1 MNFKK
6 SFNLLM
12 VLVMLMTSLVVFQ
25 PAEAQ
30 GNGNISRSP
39 IADAEYVS
47 NEVVVVFADSQDMSL
62 VGKIE
67 QAVETANETGG
78 EVTRLSLDGS
88 AVIQV
93 DGDVVAAA
101 AELSQQPDV
110 LYAEPN
116 YVFSVPEDQSS
127 SEEGY
132 KANSEYVF
140 RHVTPSASS
149 NWKSVMAV
157 PKSTIQ
163 GMSAM
168 GVYPTDRY
176 LTENQGWQW
185 VGADIVWPNTTV
197 SANVCVVDTGI
208 DAAHP
213 DLTQRISRRV
223 KVRRKYVT
231 VITTVSRV
239 LPGYDFVD
247 ADAIAEDLNGH
258 GTHVAG
264 IIAATQNNGLGMAG
278 VSTGNVVAVRAM
290 DAQGF
295 GTNFDIAMAIA
306 YCANRADVRV
316 INLSLGGPA
325 ASDLIHDALLYATT
339 PTTQTLPLDAGAYA
353 GLFGKGKLVVA
364 AAGNN
369 NSDVLVYP
377 AAYAVSPDFPPDSIL
392 SVGASG
398 GEVSL
403 NIDYDCRWPQ
413 SNYGSWVNVI
423 APGNDIFSLT
433 PWDKPFALNYSA
445 GGINTRFD
453 YMDGTSMASA
463 FVSAAAARRMGY
475 KPLFTSQQVGAD
487 VKSLGRGVDTS
498 CGGTSAWPAQNF
510 GTMQVNVAKLLDR
523 AAIEVS
529 AFDAT
534 SGTPLY
540 NATVSAY
547 GGVTKYGSSIIP
559 AEILVAGPLLDV
571 DPNRVFMY
579 FQPIVDIINL
589 PVKDALGADI
599 PYSVRLNKV
608 GYTVGDQP
616 AFQHIAPGALTAGT
630 TSLYYNGSAPL
641 KVPAFNVTLGWDVWQ
656 QDTFEVALGP
666 WDLDLYLWLPTP
678 GAPTYGQSSQFI
690 VGYDG
695 DAFGFIEAD
704 SYGTMNAFPY
714 ARLKREGGYLDGGPT
729 VETITFANRP
739 GHDGLLAN
747 AALPYWVGTFNVLA
761 TDYGQTIDHDNDGC
775 GDNYGA
781 NYTSPPPACGGT
793 PGISLLGA
801 YYTPYIYV
809 WKDGVVKY
817 FQNGANN
824 FGPWDAEVDTP
835 GQNINPNNCNDSWW
849 KAFAITSTTAG
860 VAPTYTAYDNG
871 TPGVPFCDDGQATNF
886 IPYSGYVNQPN
897 DRIVIF
903 NK

>member
-12 VLVMLMTSLVVFQ
+12 VLVMLTTSLVVFQ

-30 GNGNISRSP
+30 GNGSARQSP

-47 NEVVVVFADSQDMSL
+47 NEVVVVFADSQDKTL

-93 DGDVVAAA
+93 DGDVAAAA

-116 YVFSVPEDQSS
+116 YVFSVPVEEASG
-127 SEEGY
+127 EEGY
-132 KANSEYVF
+132 KVNSEYVL
-140 RHVTPSASS
+140 RHVVPSASS

-168 GVYPTDRY
+168 GVYPTDPY
-176 LTENQGWQW
+176 LAENQGWNW

-213 DLTQRISRRV
+213 DLTQKISRKV
-223 KVRRKYVT
+223 KRRRKYVT
-231 VITTVSRV
+231 VVTTVSRV
-239 LPGYDFVD
+239 LQGYDFVD
-247 ADAIAEDLNGH
+247 ADAVAEDQNGH

-264 IIAATQNNGLGMAG
+264 IISATQNNAVGMAG
-278 VSTGNVVAVRAM
+278 LSTGNVVSVRAM
-290 DAQGF
+290 DPQGM
-295 GTNFDIAMAIA
+295 GTTFDIAQAIA
-306 YCANRADVRV
+306 YCAKRADVRV

-325 ASDLIHDALLYATT
+325 ESDLIHDALLFATT
-339 PTTQTLPLDAGAYA
+339 PTNATVPLDAGAYA
-353 GLFGKGKLVVA
+353 GLPGKGKLVVA
-364 AAGNN
+364 AAGNE
-369 NSDVLVYP
+369 DTDAMVYP
-377 AAYAVSPDFPPDSIL
+377 AAYAVSPDFPADSIL
-392 SVGASG
+392 SVGATG
-398 GEVSL
+398 GPVGL
-403 NIDYDCRWPQ
+403 TINYDCRWPE
-413 SNYGSWVNVI
+413 SNFGSWVNVV

-433 PWDKPFALNYSA
+433 PWDKPFYKNYF
-445 GGINTRFD
+445 GGINTRYD
-453 YMDGTSMASA
+453 YMDGTSMAAA

-475 KPLFTSQQVGAD
+475 KPLETSQQIGAD
-487 VKSLGRGVDTS
+487 VKSTGRAVDSS
-498 CGGTSAWPAQNF
+498 CADPTAWPAENF
-510 GTMQVNVAKLLDR
+510 GTKQVNVAMLLER

-529 AFDAT
+529 AFDAS
-534 SGTPLY
+534 SGTPLH

-547 GGVTKYGSSIIP
+547 GGAIKYGSSILP
-559 AEILVAGPLLDV
+559 ADVLVAGPLGDV
-571 DPNRVFMY
+571 DPNRIFTY
-579 FQPIVDIINL
+579 YQPYVDIINL
-589 PVKDALGADI
+589 PVKDALGVDI

-608 GYTVGDQP
+608 GYTVGDQQ
-616 AFQHIAPGALTAGT
+616 AFQHVAALPLTAGT
-630 TSLYYNGSAPL
+630 TSLYYNGS
-641 KVPAFNVTLGWDVWQ
+641 VPVKAAAFNVTLGWDVWQ
-656 QDTFEVALGP
+656 QGGFEEALGP

-678 GAPTYGQSSQFI
+678 GAPTYGQPSQFI

-729 VETITFANRP
+729 VETITFANRTA
-739 GHDGLLAN
+739 HDGLAAN
-747 AALPYWVGTFNVLA
+747 VALPYWVGSFNVLA

-781 NYTSPPPACGGT
+781 NYTSSPPACGGT
-793 PGISLLGA
+793 PGIPLLGA

-817 FQNGANN
+817 FQNGADN
-824 FGPWDAEVDTP
+824 FGPWDAEVEPAENT
-835 GQNINPNNCNDSWW
+835 NNCNDHWW
-849 KAFAITSTTAG
+849 KAFAITSSTAG
-860 VAPTYTAYDNG
+860 AAPTYPAYG
-871 TPGVPFCDDGQATNF
+871 TPTLPLCDDGASTNF

-897 DRIVIF
+897 DRIVLF
-903 NK
+903 DK